1 MQVVLGKR
9 GDYAIRAVLDVAAHE
24 GERRKAREIAERM
37 SIPKKYLSRI
47 LADLVRGGVLRATAG
62 PDGGYELTRP
72 ARDVTM
78 LQVIEAVEGET
89 ETRDCLL
96 RGVPCQSGGI
106 CAVHQAWVGAE
117 NAMLERLRDT
127 TFGDLDGKAE
137 LTEAPQSRAGR
148 SRAAR

>member
-9 GDYAIRAVLDVAAHE
+9 GDYAIRAVLDIAAHE

-47 LADLVRGGVLRATAG
+47 LADLVRSGILQATAG

-72 ARDVTM
+72 PREVTM
-78 LQVIEAVEGET
+78 LQAIEAVEGET

-117 NAMLERLRDT
+117 SAMLARLRET
-127 TFGDLDGKAE
+127 TLADLD
-137 LTEAPQSRAGR
+137 LQSPVPAAGR
-148 SRAAR
+148 ARATR